1 MKVFTID
8 LALNLLLPFIVFT
21 YTITCNTE
29 STDSSILNLLHTNTH
44 VCNFKIPLKDFR
56 SPTVVDFVCG
66 NFKSTGSNGM
76 RMIFGSD
83 FEKEKTQHLLD
94 LTRAPPKSL

>member
-8 LALNLLLPFIVFT
+8 LTLNLLLTLVVLT
-21 YTITCNTE
+21 HTTTCSFE
-29 STDSSILNLLHTNTH
+29 SMDSSILNLLHTNTQ

-56 SPTVVDFVCG
+56 SPTVVDFVCS

-83 FEKEKTQHLLD
+83 FEKEKAQHLLD
-94 LTRAPPKSL
+94 LTRAPSKSL

>member
-8 LALNLLLPFIVFT
+8 LTLNLLLPLVVLT
-21 YTITCNTE
+21 HTTTCSFE

-56 SPTVVDFVCG
+56 SPIVVDFVCS
-66 NFKSTGSNGM
+66 NFKSTGSKGV

-83 FEKEKTQHLLD
+83 FEKEK
-94 LTRAPPKSL
+94 A